1 MQRESAV
8 PPSAERRAG
17 LTGSFRVWRG
27 PFSCASHHAGRL
39 SGATSHSLTSA
50 LLCHVVVANGAVSSQ
65 QGATP
70 IKRSPL
76 IAAYTF
82 GICLIALAVAAG
94 FAMAARAAAT
104 SGTRLASGACLA
116 PASKL
121 TLKGKLTKVI
131 PLKKLRANVI
141 WDGRKQGDINPS
153 LKAVYRGT
161 TLYKLIGL
169 VDDKNPKTFNVALAK
184 KGYKIQFICRDGYK
198 PVIPS
203 RWIIKKKRWIVAK
216 LKNGKLLPDGEAP
229 FRFVGGPPITQPF
242 NNKLSAR
249 MVVRIKLIF

>member
-1 MQRESAV
+1 M
-8 PPSAERRAG
+8 
-17 LTGSFRVWRG
+17 
-27 PFSCASHHAGRL
+27 
-39 SGATSHSLTSA
+39 
-50 LLCHVVVANGAVSSQ
+50 
-65 QGATP
+65 
-70 IKRSPL
+70 KRSL
-76 IAAYTF
+76 FIAI
-82 GICLIALAVAAG
+82 ICLIALAVAAG

-104 SGTRLASGACLA
+104 SGASLAS
-116 PASKL
+116 ASKL

-131 PLKKLRANVI
+131 PLKKLRANVV

-216 LKNGKLLPDGEAP
+216 LKNGKLLPRGEAP